1 MNWKIALA
9 LSVLVIAIGSLT
21 TWGCTDTECTR
32 ADDQVQTCAQQE
44 LLNAPSNNMT
54 DNQACY
60 PGTAR
65 YCQSVC
71 INEASCSTINAS
83 FCYGQISCA
92 ETPDGGFLD
101 DAGASGDG
109 GPTSVS
115 TFVTCLMNCTR
126 LDGGS

>member
-9 LSVLVIAIGSLT
+9 LSALVIAIGSLT
-21 TWGCTDTECTR
+21 TWGCTDNECTR

-54 DNQACY
+54 DNQACF

-83 FCYGQISCA
+83 FCYGQIACT
-92 ETPDGGFLD
+92 ETS
-101 DAGASGDG
+101 DAGAFDDG
-109 GPTSVS
+109 GTADGGTSVS
-115 TFVTCLMNCTR
+115 RFVQCLMSCTQ